1 MSDILVSI
9 ADFSKFPL
17 VFATF
22 GNIDNKVFS
31 LPDEAV
37 SHDNGVRQGPK
48 AMIQK
53 LPTGEP
59 TG

>member
-9 ADFSKFPL
+9 AAFSKFPL
-17 VFATF
+17 VFTTF

-37 SHDNGVRQGPK
+37 SHGNGVRQGP
-48 AMIQK
+48 
-53 LPTGEP
+53 
-59 TG
+59 